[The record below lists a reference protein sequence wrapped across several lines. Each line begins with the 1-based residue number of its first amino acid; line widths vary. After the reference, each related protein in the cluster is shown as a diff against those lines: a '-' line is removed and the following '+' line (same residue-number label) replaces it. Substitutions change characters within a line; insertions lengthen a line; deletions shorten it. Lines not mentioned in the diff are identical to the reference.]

1 MNIKRDF
8 NSNPEQQTKFVR
20 RVKRPSFLRILFW
33 SVVLAVVT
41 FFLSSLVNIMIF
53 AIIDSTRQQL
63 QTNGLWFHVV
73 QNFEV
78 FWSNAFAM
86 AKKVLFSRER
96 WMLNDRITHRF
107 QLTLLSTVL
116 LTVIIGPLVAYLAG
130 FSWSTRNLVS
140 ETVHKEDQLLAEN
153 LEKEAILSFV
163 AELGNRLVVI
173 DNSKQGVNQLT
184 AQQDPAIP
192 SKSKVT
198 DRLEGLNLKPQI

>member
-1 MNIKRDF
+1 
-8 NSNPEQQTKFVR
+8 
-20 RVKRPSFLRILFW
+20 
-33 SVVLAVVT
+33 
-41 FFLSSLVNIMIF
+41 
-53 AIIDSTRQQL
+53 
-63 QTNGLWFHVV
+63 
-73 QNFEV
+73 
-78 FWSNAFAM
+78 
-86 AKKVLFSRER
+86 
-96 WMLNDRITHRF
+96 MLNDRITHRF